1 MNDITICYST
11 HRPETLGLT
20 TRIMREYDLILLEE
34 PVHPDFSNIL
44 NGTIELEEYVLELDA
59 GYPAFTLGQY
69 RLLQE
74 LHALGKE
81 ILQVEP
87 YLDHLLNIQFFL
99 AEDHSP
105 DEIQVNTVSH
115 SVYCAERAATG
126 LLIDYYKTVQG
137 SDFELILSTM
147 NSFAQADAARFV
159 LRDSLR
165 AERIV
170 ELVIPGKTMYI
181 EAGSIHLLLY
191 TLLRQKLPQDLHLR
205 LHSID
210 KEAIKIL
217 HLRGSIFSPGD
228 QLTLMYIYGRKV
240 RQVTWQLLCAQSLIY
255 SKIIQK
261 EELWDD
267 GIQFPH
273 TENEITSITAVKQLA
288 IEDCRVLFQQIRRLS
303 SEDAADVVENSLK
316 RRGLMKNP

>member
-1 MNDITICYST
+1 MNEITICYST
-11 HRPETLGLT
+11 HRPETLDLT

-34 PVHPDFSNIL
+34 PVHPDFRTVL
-44 NGTIELEEYVLELDA
+44 NGTIDLQEYVLELDA

-74 LHALGKE
+74 LHTLGKE

-105 DEIQVNTVSH
+105 DEIQANTISH

-126 LLIDYYKTVQG
+126 MLIEYYKTVRG
-137 SDFELILSTM
+137 NDFGLILSTM
-147 NSFAQADAARFV
+147 NSFAQADAARFI

-165 AERIV
+165 AERIL
-170 ELVIPGKTMYI
+170 ELVMPGKTMYI

-191 TLLRQKLPQDLHLR
+191 TLLRQKLPQELHFH

-210 KEAIKIL
+210 KETINIL
-217 HLRGSIFSPGD
+217 RLRGSIFSPGD

-240 RQVTWQLLCAQSLIY
+240 RQVTWQLLCAQALIY
-255 SKIIQK
+255 SKIIIK
-261 EELWDD
+261 EELWGD
-267 GIQFPH
+267 GVQFPH
-273 TENEITSITAVKQLA
+273 TENEITSIAAVKQLA
-288 IEDCRVLFQQIRRLS
+288 IEDCRALFQQIRRLS

-316 RRGLMKNP
+316 SRGLMKTP